1 VDDHGTVAEL
11 DERLGEGKGERA
23 QTGAEATDEN
33 ESYIRVSQKRSKMV
47 ALESHTL
54 HGD

>member
-11 DERLGEGKGERA
+11 DERLGKGKGERA

-33 ESYIRVSQKRSKMV
+33 EGYVCVSRKRSEIG
-47 ALESHTL
+47 APESHTL

>member
-11 DERLGEGKGERA
+11 DERLRKGEGERA

-33 ESYIRVSQKRSKMV
+33 EGYICVSGKWSTISL
-47 ALESHTL
+47 LESHTL

>member
-33 ESYIRVSQKRSKMV
+33 EGYISVSRKQIKMG
-47 ALESHTL
+47 ALESYTL

>member
-33 ESYIRVSQKRSKMV
+33 ESYNFVSRKRSKTG